1 MTVWDKK
8 VSGKFHVGLF
18 KSQKNLPVLV
28 IDLPNKKQFSYLC
41 DIISREEFLRVRR
54 EMSRCRQLALNT
66 LGDASEIDPGVLDYS
81 TCELDMCIEVEEPQ
95 DDTLLHIDTTPVWS
109 FLFIHSRAKKSEKLS
124 ILVSKET
131 ERILWRKKIETDGQA
146 KL

>member
-1 MTVWDKK
+1 
-8 VSGKFHVGLF
+8 
-18 KSQKNLPVLV
+18 
-28 IDLPNKKQFSYLC
+28 
-41 DIISREEFLRVRR
+41 
-54 EMSRCRQLALNT
+54 
-66 LGDASEIDPGVLDYS
+66 
-81 TCELDMCIEVEEPQ
+81 MCIEVEEPQ

-146 KL
+146 KQ